1 MKIFESYHDA
11 LAHEMVCTGPPEGS
25 DALERA
31 EKARDKAK
39 KVIDRAQKFHETN
52 NNKRAKLAHDG
63 AATSSGHAASREDAT
78 PGTRIKIEPP
88 SPAQSTPSALVRLS
102 DAATERMER
111 NATSA
116 AGAAPTTTAEKSNQ
130 HGAKKKMQKRQN
142 WMCDVCKVAIFEDYG
157 EAVEHEKK
165 CKGPVRVPVSTSRVQ
180 GDKQFICKPIGRK
193 GQSTDALA
201 VDDTPKAMAPLV
213 KSPSFQ
219 QSCTSAF
226 KRPNPQSTSSTSIE
240 SDMCNIRGS
249 ASLDVANIMVGM
261 PQSVGSEGVKSTLKG
276 GEGARQFAPTKSIEV
291 VGKGTLIN
299 GLAKADVNGA
309 EGAANE
315 SMETDEGKAQT
326 KGTNEIG
333 NYGAATRVLKKRRL
347 LSLVLPM
354 FVAVAALQRNGCLWS
369 PFNVIA
375 AFLLLSVVTFGAAL
389 IFTHK
394 GQHPHPTQRNWLY
407 EMSVSARD
415 YLFEPEPEPI
425 GEKLHADV
433 TEPPT
438 LREFLA
444 HPDGFHMAFAVR
456 IA

>member
-1 MKIFESYHDA
+1 
-11 LAHEMVCTGPPEGS
+11 
-25 DALERA
+25 
-31 EKARDKAK
+31 
-39 KVIDRAQKFHETN
+39 
-52 NNKRAKLAHDG
+52 
-63 AATSSGHAASREDAT
+63 
-78 PGTRIKIEPP
+78 
-88 SPAQSTPSALVRLS
+88 
-102 DAATERMER
+102 MER

-116 AGAAPTTTAEKSNQ
+116 AGTAKTATAEKSNQQ
-130 HGAKKKMQKRQN
+130 HGAKKKMQKKQN
-142 WMCDVCKVAIFEDYG
+142 WMGDVCKVAIVGDDG

-309 EGAANE
+309 EAAADE